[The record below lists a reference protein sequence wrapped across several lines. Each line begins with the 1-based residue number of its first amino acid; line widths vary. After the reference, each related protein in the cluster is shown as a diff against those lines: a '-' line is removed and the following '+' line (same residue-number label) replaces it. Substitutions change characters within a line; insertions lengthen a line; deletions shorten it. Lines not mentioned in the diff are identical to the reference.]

1 MYRATQQLAA
11 PSAFAKAFLCPT
23 NIAYL
28 LHQLECILSQ
38 EQQHPVKVILKSDLC
53 TSFVQSAIDY
63 ARYLPTC
70 ENLQAV
76 NQIVLA
82 KEIKVLRTDLSH
94 SRLFHKYFVENDRF
108 KVMPR
113 GRAENDGQ
121 KWIGS
126 TGDHVLGH
134 PMTSR
139 YQAMQ
144 SFVKGCPPSN
154 IVRRW

>member
-11 PSAFAKAFLCPT
+11 PSAFAQAFLCPA
-23 NIAYL
+23 NIAHL
-28 LHQLECILSQ
+28 LQQLECTLSQ
-38 EQQHPVKVILKSDLC
+38 EQQHPVKVLLKSDLC
-53 TSFVQSAIDY
+53 TSLVQSAIDY
-63 ARYLPTC
+63 ARYMPTC

-82 KEIKVLRTDLSH
+82 KEIKNLRTDLSH

-113 GRAENDGQ
+113 GRQENEGE
-121 KWIGS
+121 KFSGS
-126 TGDHVLGH
+126 TANHVLQH

-144 SFVKGCPPSN
+144 CFVRGST
-154 IVRRW
+154 